1 MKVLNIAI
9 VIAEVVLYG
18 FVALLLLIGLV
29 SVMSTLSTNILMR
42 AREFA
47 VLKSVGMT
55 TEGIQKML
63 LSESILCTMK
73 AMVWGIP
80 IGILIP
86 YTINLAIRKLF
97 PVRYEVPWVLIL
109 VSVMSIFLLILS
121 IAFYIIHKLKK
132 QNIIESIRM
141 EAV

>member
-1 MKVLNIAI
+1 
-9 VIAEVVLYG
+9 
-18 FVALLLLIGLV
+18 
-29 SVMSTLSTNILMR
+29 
-42 AREFA
+42 
-47 VLKSVGMT
+47 
-55 TEGIQKML
+55 
-63 LSESILCTMK
+63 MK